1 MCYHASFSF
10 NHFQLAERYRLAAEE
25 IPNGST
31 LPVPYANGFSFPL
44 LPVLIL
50 EPVLKVKWM
59 QWGLIPRW
67 TKSPAEAEKIR
78 VMTLNAKLE
87 TLREKPAFRHTV
99 PSQRC
104 LIPCSGFYEWRE
116 IQKKKYPYR
125 IESATP
131 IFSMAGIYDEWLDT
145 DTGTLVNSFA
155 VVTAPAN
162 HLMEQIHNTKKRM
175 PLVLAPEEES
185 HWLSASFDESFT
197 QNQILH
203 LQDLHLTARP
213 IAKDFQQK
221 SLTMGPEAFDK
232 EVPYP
237 ELAFYPLD

>member
-31 LPVPYANGFSFPL
+31 LPVPYANAFSFPM
-44 LPVLIL
+44 LPVLIN
-50 EPVLKVKWM
+50 EPALKVKWM

-67 TKSPAEAEKIR
+67 TKSPADAEKIR

-87 TLREKPAFRHTV
+87 TLNEKPAFRHTLQ
-99 PSQRC
+99 SQRC

-125 IESATP
+125 IENESP
-131 IFSMAGIYDEWLDT
+131 IFSMAGIYDEWLDQES
-145 DTGTLVNSFA
+145 GALVPSFA

-162 HLMEQIHNTKKRM
+162 PLMEQIHNTKKRM
-175 PLVLAPEEES
+175 PLILRPEEES
-185 HWLSASFDESFT
+185 HWLSASFGE
-197 QNQILH
+197 
-203 LQDLHLTARP
+203 DLKQSQMNFLTELTLTARP

-221 SLTMGPEAFDK
+221 SLTMGPGEFDK